1 MALKFQ
7 VVKLRNPKVEGEKLW
22 YGQVRHEN
30 PIMELDDLAITVLTA
45 IVSTFAVQSCINS

>member
-7 VVKLRNPKVEGEKLW
+7 LVKLRNPKVEGEKLW

-30 PIMELDDLAITVLTA
+30 PITPH
-45 IVSTFAVQSCINS
+45 